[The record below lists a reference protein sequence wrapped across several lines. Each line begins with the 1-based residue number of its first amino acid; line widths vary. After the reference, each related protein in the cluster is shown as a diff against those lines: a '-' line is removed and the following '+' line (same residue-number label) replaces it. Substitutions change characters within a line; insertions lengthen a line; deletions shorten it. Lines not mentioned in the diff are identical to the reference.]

1 MDYYELLRAGVEGL
15 LSYLSVHVIT
25 SLIPAFFLAG
35 AISSLFSKESVLRYF
50 GANVSRYVSYPIA
63 AVSGC
68 LLVVCSGL
76 VLPLFAGIYRRGA
89 GIGPATTFL
98 FSAPAINILAVVYT
112 ARVLGYDLG
121 LARAVAAVTLSVVIG
136 LVMSSVFERG
146 KTEKNPQPS
155 GTFREGESPEFM
167 TLAIFILLVGIMVGG
182 GAVNDWVLKVL
193 VIVPQVILLLVILL
207 KWVPRS
213 DIVEWMNETF
223 FLVRQI
229 MPLLLAGIF
238 FMSMFIEVFPPEIIG
253 TYLGGDP
260 ILSTSIASVAGAL
273 MYFSTL
279 LEVPIVGGLM
289 SLGMDRG
296 PALTILLAGP
306 ALSIPNMIV
315 IGRIM
320 KFKRTAVYISL
331 VIIMAMASG
340 LIYMAIL
347 WR

>member
-1 MDYYELLRAGVEGL
+1 MDYYALLWAGVMGL

-121 LARAVAAVTLSVVIG
+121 LARAVAAITLSVVIG
-136 LVMSSVFERG
+136 LVMSSVFERK
-146 KTEKNPQPS
+146 KTEKNAQPS
-155 GTFREGESPEFM
+155 PAVKGGEKPKFT
-167 TLAIFILLVGIMVGG
+167 TLAIFLLLVGIMVGG
-182 GAVNDWVLKVL
+182 GAVRDWVFSVL
-193 VIVPQVILLLVILL
+193 VIVPQVVLLMVIIAR
-207 KWVPRS
+207 WVTR
-213 DIVEWMNETF
+213 DEVKEWLDETF

-229 MPLLLAGIF
+229 IPLLLVGIF
-238 FMSMFIEVFPPEIIG
+238 FMNMFIEVFPPEIIG

-260 ILSTSIASVAGAL
+260 VLSTSIASVAGAL

-320 KFKRTAVYISL
+320 KFKRTAVYIL
-331 VIIMAMASG
+331 MVIIMAMVSG
-340 LIYMAIL
+340 LVYMAVL
-347 WR
+347 